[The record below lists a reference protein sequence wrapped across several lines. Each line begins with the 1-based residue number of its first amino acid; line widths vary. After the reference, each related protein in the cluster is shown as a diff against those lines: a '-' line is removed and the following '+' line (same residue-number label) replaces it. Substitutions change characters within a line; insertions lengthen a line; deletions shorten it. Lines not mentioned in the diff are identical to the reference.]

1 MKKLLVENLE
11 VNNCSIMLNK
21 AESLSLTESLIN
33 LIEND
38 KFNIE
43 SIIKVMENFQK
54 NSDISY
60 FSNKHISNISK
71 NLLKNLKKN

>member
-1 MKKLLVENLE
+1 
-11 VNNCSIMLNK
+11 
-21 AESLSLTESLIN
+21 LTESLIN

-54 NSDISY
+54 NSNISY